1 MCKRIIL
8 ILCVLFL
15 FFELA
20 PCFAGDKQISLS
32 PNTQKAIP
40 QATTQVSPSDDPLGR
55 STPQGTVLGFL
66 RAMAREDYD
75 RAIEYL
81 DTKQPPKRAI
91 QLARQLQS
99 ILDRELPE
107 EVSELSRKAQGDQVD
122 SARQGVEKIGAVKL
136 GGRSHDITLDRIQ
149 RKGDS
154 SIWLFSAETLKR
166 VPEIQVQLEA
176 PVADRYLPHAL
187 TRTRLFHV
195 PLWRWLLFLLLIPS
209 FLLVSWLVTRL
220 ATPLIRPAIRRIVPD
235 QDEGVI
241 ERLQKP
247 FRLFVMGLAS
257 FAYAPMASS
266 VLACLFWRR
275 VAQTLTVIS
284 LAWLC
289 LRLIDVLLERSRAN
303 QPAESSGRTAFG
315 RLLGQLG
322 KVLTIVAGA
331 AILLYY
337 AGFNLTA
344 VLTGLGIS
352 GIAIAF
358 AAQKTLENLFGGIM
372 IVSDKPIR
380 VGDFCRAGEHKGVV
394 EDIGLRSTRIR
405 TSDRTVVSVPNGQL
419 SVMSLENFTMRD
431 KIRFKHIINLK
442 RETTSDQLREV
453 LARVRAML
461 NENERIE
468 PRSTRVRLTA
478 IKNSSFELEVFAY
491 VLATSWETFLK
502 IQEELLLDMVDIVEA
517 SGSSLA
523 PA

>member
-1 MCKRIIL
+1 MRKRVIL
-8 ILCVLFL
+8 VLPILFL
-15 FFELA
+15 FFGFASCL
-20 PCFAGDKQISLS
+20 AGDRQIPPS
-32 PNTQKAIP
+32 PAVQKTD
-40 QATTQVSPSDDPLGR
+40 QKTTVQDSPTDDPLGR
-55 STPQGTVLGFL
+55 STPQGTVIGFL
-66 RAMAREDYD
+66 RAMMKEDYE
-75 RAIEYL
+75 RGIEYL

-99 ILDRELPE
+99 ILDRELSR
-107 EVSELSRKAQGDQVD
+107 EVAELSRKTQGDRID
-122 SARQGVEKIGAVKL
+122 NERHDLEKIGAIRL
-136 GGRSHDITLDRIQ
+136 GDHSYDITLERI
-149 RKGDS
+149 RREGDPPV
-154 SIWLFSAETLKR
+154 WLFSADTLKR
-166 VPEIQVQLEA
+166 VPEIQAQIETPA
-176 PVADRYLPHAL
+176 AERYLPLAL
-187 TRTRLFHV
+187 TRTRVLHV

-209 FLLVSWLVTRL
+209 LLLISWLVTRL
-220 ATPLIRPAIRRIVPD
+220 LTPLARPLIRRVTPN
-235 QDEGVI
+235 QGEGVI

-247 FRLFVMGLAS
+247 FRLLVLGLAS

-289 LRLIDVLLERSRAN
+289 LRLIDVLLEKSRAN
-303 QPAESSGRTAFG
+303 QPAESSGRTAFV
-315 RLLGQLG
+315 RLLAQLG
-322 KVLTIVAGA
+322 KAVTIVVGA

-344 VLTGLGIS
+344 VLAGLGVS

-380 VGDFCRAGEHKGVV
+380 VGDFCRAGEHRGVV

-405 TSDRTVVSVPNGQL
+405 TSDRTLVSVPNGQL
-419 SVMSLENFTMRD
+419 SIMSLENFTMRD

-442 RETTSDQLREV
+442 RETTSDQLRAV
-453 LARVRAML
+453 LGRVREML
-461 NENERIE
+461 DKNGHIE
-468 PRSTRVRLTA
+468 PHSTRVRLTA

-491 VLATSWETFLK
+491 VMATSWETFLK
-502 IQEELLLDMVDIVEA
+502 IQEELLLDMIDIVES
-517 SGSSLA
+517 SGSALA